1 MNELGGRFA
10 ARQIPG
16 KREYQEDDYGLLD
29 GRDLGLDGSEHTM
42 LLVADGMG
50 GHVGGATASGLLSK
64 TFVEVY
70 PQAAGPIVDR
80 LRACLEAANK
90 ALSDAIV
97 ENPELDSMGST
108 LVAAV
113 VSSEG
118 LNWISVG
125 DSPLWLFREGQLER
139 LNADHSMAP
148 VLADL
153 VATGRMTEE
162 DAARDSRRHSL
173 RSAVM
178 GDDIHLIDVS
188 SQPVMVE
195 EGDRLLLAS
204 DGLMTLSDQEIADI
218 LKKTQDAPLED
229 SAAALIQAVEAAEQP
244 HQDNTTV
251 LLYAPVEG
259 AELADTGEEEVAQ
272 DEPRLKRKRWG
283 RLLGMLLCVA
293 VLWGVLYWIRQGEDV
308 AVESPT
314 ATVEAPAATE
324 VEATEGSD
332 VQLPMASDAE
342 EGASASQEEASGDSI
357 RAESASQE
365 EAIGDRSRAGI
376 EKAELN
382 EPQEERVGGEGGEE

>member
-1 MNELGGRFA
+1 MNELDGRFA

-29 GRDLGLDGSEHTM
+29 GRDLGLDGSEHSM

-70 PQAAGPIVDR
+70 SQASGPIVDR
-80 LRACLEAANK
+80 LRDCLEAGNK
-90 ALSDAIV
+90 AIADAIA

-153 VATGRMTEE
+153 VATGRMTAEE
-162 DAARDSRRHSL
+162 AARDPSRHSL

-188 SQPVMVE
+188 SQPVAVE
-195 EGDRLLLAS
+195 QGNRLLLAS
-204 DGLMTLSDQEIADI
+204 DGLMTLSDQEIEAI

-229 SAAALIQAVEAAEQP
+229 SAAALIQAVEDAEQP

-251 LLYAPVEG
+251 LLYAPAES
-259 AELADTGEEEVAQ
+259 AELAAAAIGEQEAAQ
-272 DEPRLKRKRWG
+272 GKPRLKRKRRG

-293 VLWGVLYWIRQGEDV
+293 VLWGVLYWLRRGED
-308 AVESPT
+308 AVVEIPA
-314 ATVEAPAATE
+314 ATVETPATTD
-324 VEATEGSD
+324 VEPTEGSD
-332 VQLPMASDAE
+332 VQVPMASGAE
-342 EGASASQEEASGDSI
+342 ESAPVSQEEATGDST
-357 RAESASQE
+357 
-365 EAIGDRSRAGI
+365 RAGV

-382 EPQEERVGGEGGEE
+382 EPPAEKEESVRVEGGEE

>member
-1 MNELGGRFA
+1 MNELDGRFA
-10 ARQIPG
+10 TRQIPG

-29 GRDLGLDGSEHTM
+29 GRDLGLDGSEHSM

-64 TFVEVY
+64 TFVEAY
-70 PQAAGPIVDR
+70 PQASGPIVDR
-80 LRACLEAANK
+80 LRDCLEAANK
-90 ALSDAIV
+90 AIAAAIA
-97 ENPELDSMGST
+97 ENPELDGMGST

-125 DSPLWLFREGQLER
+125 DSPLWLFRDGQLER

-153 VATGRMTEE
+153 VATGRMTAEE
-162 DAARDSRRHSL
+162 AARDPSRHSL

-188 SQPVMVE
+188 SQPVAVE
-195 EGDRLLLAS
+195 KGDRLLLAS
-204 DGLMTLSDQEIADI
+204 DGLMTLSDQEIEAI
-218 LKKTQDAPLED
+218 LRKTQDAPLED

-251 LLYAPVEG
+251 LLYAPAES
-259 AELADTGEEEVAQ
+259 AELAAAAIGEQEAAQ
-272 DEPRLKRKRWG
+272 GKPRLKRKRWG

-293 VLWGVLYWIRQGEDV
+293 VLWGVLYWLRRGEDV
-308 AVESPT
+308 AVEPPPT
-314 ATVEAPAATE
+314 TVEPPAATD
-324 VEATEGSD
+324 VEPTEGSD
-332 VQLPMASDAE
+332 VQVPMAPDAE
-342 EGASASQEEASGDSI
+342 ESTPASQEEVTGDST
-357 RAESASQE
+357 
-365 EAIGDRSRAGI
+365 RAG
-376 EKAELN
+376 EKVELN
-382 EPQEERVGGEGGEE
+382 EPQEEKEGTNYE

>member
-29 GRDLGLDGSEHTM
+29 GRDLGIDGSEHTM

-64 TFVEVY
+64 TFVEAY
-70 PQAAGPIVDR
+70 PQASGPIVDR
-80 LRACLEAANK
+80 LRDCLEAGNK
-90 ALSDAIV
+90 AIADAIA

-125 DSPLWLFREGQLER
+125 DSPLWLFRDDKLER

-153 VATGRMTEE
+153 VATGRMTAEE
-162 DAARDSRRHSL
+162 AARDPRRHSL

-178 GDDIHLIDVS
+178 GDDIHLVDVS
-188 SQPVMVE
+188 SQPVVVE

-204 DGLMTLSDQEIADI
+204 DGLMTLSDQEIAAI
-218 LKKTQDAPLED
+218 LKETQDASLED
-229 SAAALIQAVEAAEQP
+229 SAATLIQAVEAAEQP

-251 LLYAPVEG
+251 LLYAPVAG
-259 AELADTGEEEVAQ
+259 PKLAAAAIGEEEAAQ
-272 DEPRLKRKRWG
+272 DKPRLKRKRWG

-293 VLWGVLYWIRQGEDV
+293 VLWGVLYWVRQGENV
-308 AVESPT
+308 AVETPP
-314 ATVEAPAATE
+314 ATVETPAATD

-332 VQLPMASDAE
+332 VQVPMASDAE
-342 EGASASQEEASGDSI
+342 ESAPASQAAAGDST
-357 RAESASQE
+357 
-365 EAIGDRSRAGI
+365 RAGG

-382 EPQEERVGGEGGEE
+382 EPQEGKEETKDE

>member
-1 MNELGGRFA
+1 MNELDGRFA

-29 GRDLGLDGSEHTM
+29 GRDLGIDGSEHSM

-70 PQAAGPIVDR
+70 PQASGPVVDR
-80 LRACLEAANK
+80 LRDCLEAANK
-90 ALSDAIV
+90 AIADAIG

-113 VSSEG
+113 VASEG

-125 DSPLWLFREGQLER
+125 DSPLWLFREGKLER

-153 VATGRMTEE
+153 VSTERMTAEE
-162 DAARDSRRHSL
+162 AAQDPSRHSL

-178 GDDIHLIDVS
+178 GDDIHLVDVS
-188 SQPVMVE
+188 SQPVAVQK
-195 EGDRLLLAS
+195 GDRLLLAS
-204 DGLMTLSDQEIADI
+204 DGLMTLSDQEIANI

-229 SAAALIQAVEAAEQP
+229 SAAALIQAVEDAEHPQ
-244 HQDNTTV
+244 QDNTTV
-251 LLYAPVEG
+251 LLYAPAEG
-259 AELADTGEEEVAQ
+259 AELAAAAIGEEEPAQ
-272 DEPRLKRKRWG
+272 DKPRLKRKRRG

-293 VLWGVLYWIRQGEDV
+293 VLWGVLYWLRQGEDV
-308 AVESPT
+308 AVEAPT
-314 ATVEAPAATE
+314 ATVEAPTATVEPSATVEPPAATD
-324 VEATEGSD
+324 VEPSEGSD
-332 VQLPMASDAE
+332 VQLPMASEAE
-342 EGASASQEEASGDSI
+342 EGAQASQEEATGDSI
-357 RAESASQE
+357 RA
-365 EAIGDRSRAGI
+365 GVG
-376 EKAELN
+376 N
-382 EPQEERVGGEGGEE
+382 EPQEERVGGEP

>member
-64 TFVEVY
+64 TFVEAY

-80 LRACLEAANK
+80 LRECLEAANK
-90 ALSDAIV
+90 AIADAIA
-97 ENPELDSMGST
+97 ENPELESMGST

-148 VLADL
+148 VLEDL
-153 VATGRMTEE
+153 VATGRMTVEE
-162 DAARDSRRHSL
+162 AAQDSRRHSL

-178 GDDIHLIDVS
+178 GDDIHLVDVS
-188 SQPVMVE
+188 SQPVAVE

-229 SAAALIQAVEAAEQP
+229 SAVALIQAVEEAEHPQ
-244 HQDNTTV
+244 QDNTTV
-251 LLYAPVEG
+251 LLYAPAEG
-259 AELADTGEEEVAQ
+259 AESATTALGDEEVAQ
-272 DEPRLKRKRWG
+272 DKPRLRRKRWG

-293 VLWGVLYWIRQGEDV
+293 VLWGVLYWLSQGKDA
-308 AVESPT
+308 AVESSQG
-314 ATVEAPAATE
+314 TVEIPVATD
-324 VEATEGSD
+324 VESTEGPD
-332 VQLPMASDAE
+332 VQVPIASDAE
-342 EGASASQEEASGDSI
+342 EGASASQEEATGDSI
-357 RAESASQE
+357 RAGSASQE
-365 EAIGDRSRAGI
+365 EATGDSTLAEV
-376 EKAELN
+376 EKTELN
-382 EPQEERVGGEGGEE
+382 EPQEERVGGER

>member
-1 MNELGGRFA
+1 MNELDGRFA

-16 KREYQEDDYGLLD
+16 KRDYQEDDYGLLD
-29 GRDLGLDGSEHTM
+29 GRDLGIDGSEHTM

-64 TFVEVY
+64 TFVEAY
-70 PQAAGPIVDR
+70 PQASGPIVDR
-80 LRACLEAANK
+80 LRDCLEAANK
-90 ALSDAIV
+90 AIADAIA
-97 ENPELDSMGST
+97 ENPELDGMGST

-125 DSPLWLFREGQLER
+125 DSPLWLFREGELER

-153 VATGRMTEE
+153 VATGRMTSEE
-162 DAARDSRRHSL
+162 AAQDPSRHSL

-188 SQPVMVE
+188 SQPVAVE
-195 EGDRLLLAS
+195 KGDRLLLAS
-204 DGLMTLSDQEIADI
+204 DGLMTLSDQEIEAI
-218 LKKTQDAPLED
+218 LKKTQDVPLED

-259 AELADTGEEEVAQ
+259 AELAAAAIGEEEAAQ
-272 DEPRLKRKRWG
+272 GKPRLKRKRWG

-293 VLWGVLYWIRQGEDV
+293 VLWGVLYWLGRGEDV
-308 AVESPT
+308 AVET
-314 ATVEAPAATE
+314 PAAV
-324 VEATEGSD
+324 VETPEATDVEPTEGSD
-332 VQLPMASDAE
+332 VQVPMASDAE
-342 EGASASQEEASGDSI
+342 ESAPASQEAATRDST
-357 RAESASQE
+357 ST
-365 EAIGDRSRAGI
+365 GV
-376 EKAELN
+376 EKADLN
-382 EPQEERVGGEGGEE
+382 EPLAEKEESVRVEGGE